1 MNFRPTEDCA
11 QPRGAV
17 EPRPTSASANMFARH
32 ALTLFYLLLLIPRLG
47 QPCRLNAQTR
57 DAVKT
62 APSVAP
68 GAPIP
73 VERQL
78 ENNYKIAIGEDLS
91 FRILE
96 DQDAPVILHVNEA
109 GQIDVPFMG
118 KVQAASKTPYALAQE
133 IKRCLEGSLYKKAT
147 VVITAARWGAGA
159 GGNWNTGGPARIY
172 VVGEVNQKG
181 PLDLPSDESLTV
193 SRAIL
198 RAGGFSDFADT
209 RNVKLIRKNGTLTLT
224 TVVNVPAIVAPGSI
238 ERDPVL
244 QPGDVILVPSRM
256 ISR

>member
-1 MNFRPTEDCA
+1 MKLALPDFWRCSHSGITPRSRLFRSV
-11 QPRGAV
+11 RLFLFIFL
-17 EPRPTSASANMFARH
+17 FA
-32 ALTLFYLLLLIPRLG
+32 LG
-47 QPCRLNAQTR
+47 QLFPTDAQTR
-57 DAVKT
+57 GPAGA
-62 APSVAP
+62 APTVTP
-68 GAPIP
+68 GTPIP
-73 VERQL
+73 VERRL

-96 DQDAPVILHVNEA
+96 DQDAPVLLHVNEA
-109 GQIDVPFMG
+109 GQIDVPLVG
-118 KVQAASKTPYALAQE
+118 KVQAASKTPYALALE
-133 IKRCLEGSLYKKAT
+133 IKRYLEGSLYKKAT
-147 VVITAARWGAGA
+147 VVITAARWDAGA
-159 GGNWNTGGPARIY
+159 SGNWNTGGPARIY

-224 TVVNVPAIVAPGSI
+224 TVVNVPAVVAPGSI

-256 ISR
+256 MSR

>member
-1 MNFRPTEDCA
+1 M
-11 QPRGAV
+11 
-17 EPRPTSASANMFARH
+17 
-32 ALTLFYLLLLIPRLG
+32 LLLIPPLG
-47 QPCRLNAQTR
+47 RPCRLNAQTR

-73 VERQL
+73 VDRQL

-96 DQDAPVILHVNEA
+96 DQDAPVILHVNGA

-147 VVITAARWGAGA
+147 VVITAARWDAGA

>member
-1 MNFRPTEDCA
+1 MEPT
-11 QPRGAV
+11 PRLTRSV
-17 EPRPTSASANMFARH
+17 
-32 ALTLFYLLLLIPRLG
+32 ALFHLLILLFALG
-47 QPCRLNAQTR
+47 RTFPVDAQTR
-57 DAVKT
+57 GPATAVPT
-62 APSVAP
+62 VTP

-118 KVQAASKTPYALAQE
+118 KVQAASKTPYALALE

-147 VVITAARWGAGA
+147 VVITAARWGEGA
-159 GGNWNTGGPARIY
+159 GGNWNTGGPTRIY

-181 PLDLPSDESLTV
+181 PIDLPSDESLTV

-256 ISR
+256 MSR